1 MTEKSKSGGKKRHFR
16 GINHL
21 SGCLDLTNR
30 EKTLF
35 KVEFKDISLGDQ
47 AKGVDVLNSIL
58 TEFELIAYENLLL
71 VWSLFPMV
79 QISQL

>member
-1 MTEKSKSGGKKRHFR
+1 M
-16 GINHL
+16 